1 MLYAVLRGSA
11 EVSIGD
17 ETLRLRAH
25 TGVWVPAGDLVAV
38 RPSPGAVVL
47 PLPVSGRGRTVA
59 TRLGVPE
66 HAHTSLLHAFVDVL
80 GHLDGAGGPA
90 QFELTGDSPEPL
102 APPPAPVSSELRA
115 LAELLTRSP
124 ETGLAE
130 AAGAAVPGWSV
141 RTVQRRFQSETGWS
155 IAAWARRQRVR
166 AAADMLAEG
175 RDIEWVAHRVGYG
188 GVPAFSRAFSEATGA
203 TPGQWRQRSADA
215 CMRVSAPGLGRT
227 SPGAAGGEARS
238 RPGARQYAAAER
250 RTWARVNGAH
260 VAVWAARG
268 GAQLIV
274 GGRELSLAEGE
285 AVIIPAGTPNEFRTP
300 AGSLLVPLGFRSA
313 RTGAI
318 GAPVKPAAIGSLWEG
333 GLLEAV
339 LASYTRVGVVGVDPD
354 RGFAATIAGSVRAPV
369 THDDTLLG
377 AAANLFAREPDLR
390 LAAAA
395 ARLGVGEREFARVI
409 HERTGESAAAWLR
422 LLRMTRAR
430 NQLGDGETPSEIS
443 RELGYA
449 HLPAFS
455 RAFRAVHGAG
465 PTVLGVP
472 NLKPTRAAWG
482 RSMRVP
488 ASAL

>member
-11 EVSIGD
+11 EVSIGG
-17 ETLRLRAH
+17 ERLRLRAH

-47 PLPVSGRGRTVA
+47 PLPVSGGGRTVA
-59 TRLGVPE
+59 TRLSVPE

-80 GHLDGAGGPA
+80 GHLDGADGPA

-102 APPPAPVSSELRA
+102 AAPPAPVSPELRA
-115 LAELLTRSP
+115 LAELLTRGS

-130 AAGAAVPGWSV
+130 AVGSAAPGWSV
-141 RTVQRRFQSETGWS
+141 RTVQRRFQSETGWG

-227 SPGAAGGEARS
+227 RPGSGGEAGARPGAA
-238 RPGARQYAAAER
+238 PER
-250 RTWARVNGAH
+250 RTWTRVNGAH

-274 GGRELSLAEGE
+274 GGRELSLAEGD

-354 RGFAATIAGSVRAPV
+354 RGFAATIAGSVRAAV
-369 THDDTLLG
+369 TPDDALLG

-390 LAAAA
+390 LGVAAT
-395 ARLGVGEREFARVI
+395 RLGVSEREFARVI
-409 HERTGESAAAWLR
+409 HERTGESPAAWLR